1 MSDPRDPEKIIP
13 YSPRRHG
20 FGPQLSQGQPS
31 NSGAGLHY
39 EDQMGVMMSLFT
51 MVFSMCAML
60 MKIKWAGWAGIISS
74 VVGYTSSKSTDEAR
88 QVLSSALLGVSST
101 VMCYMQSPGSL
112 AQMLFANP
120 KP

>member
-1 MSDPRDPEKIIP
+1 MSDQRDTEKITP

-20 FGPQLSQGQPS
+20 FGPSLSQGQPS
-31 NSGAGLHY
+31 NTGAGLHY
-39 EDQMGVMMSLFT
+39 EDNIGTMMSLFT
-51 MVFSMCAML
+51 MMFAMCAML

-74 VVGYTSSKSTDEAR
+74 VIGYTSAKSTEDAR

-112 AQMLFANP
+112 AQVLFPP
-120 KP
+120 KV